1 MKPATPVS
9 QRAELLLLGTG
20 LVLVLYIAANFVY
33 LSVLPWATAGST
45 AECNKGSREFLLCL
59 PLEAT
64 SPWQG
69 RATRLICAAVD
80 VRSLLEEVSP
90 CAPV

>member
-33 LSVLPWATAGST
+33 LSVLPWGY
-45 AECNKGSREFLLCL
+45 SRKHSRVQQGQSGV
-59 PLEAT
+59 PLMPPT
-64 SPWQG
+64 G
-69 RATRLICAAVD
+69 GH
-80 VRSLLEEVSP
+80 
-90 CAPV
+90 